1 MTLRLFIP
9 DNSRE
14 KISLKKTLI
23 GYSDLKE
30 DRPFLLFQTLSQN

>member
-9 DNSRE
+9 NNGRELISR
-14 KISLKKTLI
+14 KKTLI

-30 DRPFLLFQTLSQN
+30 DSSVLLLQTLSQN